1 MSELRQFD
9 RRFWTLVEGVMFP
22 LFQCRR
28 IFCLSVSRGGDL
40 LCDVDFRT
48 DFDFD
53 FRLPATEC
61 LERCDFVA
69 AEAAGSVPPKRKRS
83 SKALGHMVGYNYRI
97 IEVFTLFRG
106 A

>member
-1 MSELRQFD
+1 
-9 RRFWTLVEGVMFP
+9 
-22 LFQCRR
+22 
-28 IFCLSVSRGGDL
+28 L

-69 AEAAGSVPPKRKRS
+69 AEAGRISAAKTKKIKKRRLVIS
-83 SKALGHMVGYNYRI
+83 VGYNYRI

-106 A
+106 RLKAAKIKM